1 MDGLE
6 VALSVGTGIALAAAV
21 GFRVFLPLLATGLA
35 IHFAGIEPAA
45 GFEWLGETWALLA
58 LGVAAVL
65 EIAAYYVPG
74 VDHALDV
81 VAAPLALVAGV
92 VVAASVMAELPA
104 WLRWL
109 AAIVAGGGATAAT
122 YSLSSMLRAKSG
134 AATGGLGNPVVTSG
148 ELAGSAGLAALALL
162 LPLAALA
169 VVAALAVLVLR
180 RIARRRRGVA

>member
-6 VALSVGTGIALAAAV
+6 VALSVGTGVALAAAV

-35 IHFAGIEPAA
+35 IHFAGVAPSL
-45 GFEWLGETWALLA
+45 GFEWLGEPWALIA
-58 LGVAAVL
+58 LGIAAVL

-81 VAAPLALVAGV
+81 VAAPLALAAGV
-92 VVAASVMAELPA
+92 VVAASVMADLPT

-122 YSLSSMLRAKSG
+122 YSLSSLLRAKSG
-134 AATGGLGNPVVTSG
+134 AATGGLGNPVVASG
-148 ELAGSAGLAALALL
+148 ELAGAAGLAALALL
-162 LPLAALA
+162 VPVLALAAVIAL
-169 VVAALAVLVLR
+169 VVFALR
-180 RIARRRRGVA
+180 RLVRRRRGAA

>member
-1 MDGLE
+1 MEGLD

-35 IHFAGIEPAA
+35 IHFAGVTPAA
-45 GFEWLGETWALLA
+45 GFEWLGEPWALVA
-58 LGVAAVL
+58 LGVAAAL

-92 VVAASVMAELPA
+92 VVAASVMADLPA

-134 AATGGLGNPVVTSG
+134 AATGGLGNPVVASG
-148 ELAGSAGLAALALL
+148 ELAGA
-162 LPLAALA
+162 AALA
-169 VVAALAVLVLR
+169 VMALLVPVLALAAVIALVVFALR
-180 RIARRRRGVA
+180 RLARRRGSAA